1 MVTSIL
7 TDTKKVLGV
16 DEEATEFDTDII
28 MHINSAFFL
37 LNDLGVGVSGFSIS
51 DELPTW
57 EDFLGSRTDLEI
69 VKSYVF
75 VVVRL
80 AFDRPETSYGI
91 QALER
96 MRDEWGWRLELRR
109 REPLDG

>member
-1 MVTSIL
+1 MASSIL
-7 TDTKKVLGV
+7 NDTKKALGV

-37 LNDLGVGVSGFSIS
+37 LNDIGVGARGFTIEDSMAV
-51 DELPTW
+51 W
-57 EDFLGSRTDLEI
+57 EDFLGARTDLSI
-69 VKSYVF
+69 VKSYVY

-80 AFDRPETSYGI
+80 VFDRPETSYGI

-96 MRDEWGWRLELRR
+96 MRDEWAWRLEQRR
-109 REPLDG
+109 RETPSG

>member
-1 MVTSIL
+1 MSNSTSIL
-7 TDTKKVLGV
+7 LDTKKVLGV
-16 DEEATEFDTDII
+16 DADYDVFDTDII

-37 LNDLGVGVSGFSIS
+37 LMQLGVGPNSGFSIEDDS
-51 DELPTW
+51 TTW
-57 EDFLGSRTDLEI
+57 TDFLGTRGDLNI
-69 VKSYVF
+69 IKSYIF

-96 MRDEWGWRLELRR
+96 MRDEWAWRLEIQR
-109 REPLDG
+109 DMV

>member
-1 MVTSIL
+1 MASSIL
-7 TDTKKVLGV
+7 NDTKKALGV

-37 LNDLGVGVSGFSIS
+37 LNDMGVGVRGFAIEDSMAV
-51 DELPTW
+51 W
-57 EDFLGSRTDLEI
+57 EDFLGSRTDLSI
-69 VKSYVF
+69 VKSYVY

-80 AFDRPETSYGI
+80 VFDRPETSYGI

-96 MRDEWGWRLELRR
+96 MRDEWAWRLELRR
-109 REPLDG
+109 RETLSG

>member
-1 MVTSIL
+1 MTNSIL
-7 TDTKKVLGV
+7 EDTKKVLGI
-16 DEEATEFDTDII
+16 DSDATEFDTDII

-57 EDFLGSRTDLEI
+57 EDFLGPRTDLEI

-75 VVVRL
+75 VTVRL
-80 AFDRPETSYGI
+80 VFDRPETSYGI